1 MNTSAAL
8 SDDQKIW
15 RYMNHTKFLSML
27 THGALYFA
35 PLSQLDDPYE
45 GFIPRRDVK
54 ASTDH

>member
-1 MNTSAAL
+1 
-8 SDDQKIW
+8 
-15 RYMNHTKFLSML
+15 ML

-45 GFIPRRDVK
+45 GFMPRRDVK